1 MPAPD
6 LPPPPQRSAP
16 TRPVAVHLL
25 PRWVEPESLRG
36 SIVLMIDNLRA
47 SITIA
52 QALESGATRVIPCL
66 TVDDARTRA
75 AQLRAALPARAAPPA
90 QAGAPVLLAGE
101 RAGTLIPGFD
111 LDNSPLNFTPQ
122 RVAGST
128 IVFTT
133 TNGTAALLH
142 AHAAA
147 RTLVASLANLDATCA
162 LVGADPRPVHILCAG
177 TRDLVSMD
185 DALAAGALVDAVLR
199 AGREL
204 IDDDTARLCLSAW
217 REASRTPDALHRAI
231 RESLGGRNLL
241 ARGFDADV
249 AFCSRLNTLRT
260 VPEFDRAAHELVVAR

>member
-16 TRPVAVHLL
+16 TQPVAVHLL

-52 QALESGATRVIPCL
+52 RALESGATRVIPCL
-66 TVDDARTRA
+66 TVDDARARA
-75 AQLRAALPARAAPPA
+75 TQLRAAPPA
-90 QAGAPVLLAGE
+90 HAAHAGAPVLLAGE

-111 LDNSPLNFTPQ
+111 LDNSPLNFTPD
-122 RVAGST
+122 RVAGAT

-147 RTLVASLANLDATCA
+147 RTLVASLANLDATYA

-185 DALAAGALVDAVLR
+185 DALAAGALVDALLR
-199 AGREL
+199 AGRDL
-204 IDDDTARLCLSAW
+204 VDDDTARLCLSAW
-217 REASRTPDALHRAI
+217 REASRTPDALHHAI

-260 VPEFDRAAHELVVAR
+260 VPEFDRAAPELVVAR